1 MTLSLTT
8 DEAASRSFATAHGF
22 RHTRTIRISGVDP
35 RTIEPANAPPG
46 VELRAL
52 GELDPRT
59 VFELD
64 AEAMLDIPGE
74 VAIDA
79 SSFEQWLEDFWR
91 HPDMDLD
98 ASVAALV
105 DDKPVAFSLLRVGS
119 GGQAVNDMTGTLRDY
134 RGRGF
139 ASLVKRATLVNAAR
153 RGVALVSTDNHE
165 TNGPMLRVNEKLG
178 YRPVGSLLSW
188 SRP

>member
-1 MTLSLTT
+1 
-8 DEAASRSFATAHGF
+8 
-22 RHTRTIRISGVDP
+22 
-35 RTIEPANAPPG
+35 
-46 VELRAL
+46 
-52 GELDPRT
+52 
-59 VFELD
+59 
-64 AEAMLDIPGE
+64 
-74 VAIDA
+74 
-79 SSFEQWLEDFWR
+79 
-91 HPDMDLD
+91 MDLD